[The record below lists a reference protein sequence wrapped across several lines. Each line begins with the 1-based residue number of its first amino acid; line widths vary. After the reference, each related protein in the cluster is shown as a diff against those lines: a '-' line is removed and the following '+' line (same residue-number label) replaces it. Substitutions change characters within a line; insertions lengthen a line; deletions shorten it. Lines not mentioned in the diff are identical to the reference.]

1 MQLPR
6 ISLGIDDQR
15 VITGALRILDLLI
28 VAATGYVAYGI
39 YHGFTAY
46 MPDHYPIAIALGILI
61 TANFMHFGK
70 LYKFVDLQK
79 ITTQI
84 GTLSACWVAV
94 MVSLVLIAYFGKVS
108 SNFSRA
114 WATYWFIAAYISLSC
129 IRIFASILIKQL
141 REKGQLT
148 YNVIVVGAGELGER
162 LVRHLENR
170 KASGVRVLGV
180 FDDRKTRIPEAIGP
194 HKTIGTIEDLLQFV
208 RNHRIDQIA
217 IALPWTAEKRLDTV
231 LRQLRTVAADIS
243 LCPENA
249 AFEIPNLGFDNIAG
263 IPMLT
268 VSKPPLAGWNR
279 ILKGI
284 EDRLFG
290 LIIILTVWPILL
302 AVTIAIK
309 LDSRGPILFRQKR
322 YGFNNNEITVL
333 KFRSMH
339 WEPDASTIIVKQAQ
353 QVDPRVTRVGRFIR
367 RTSLDELPQ
376 IINVLRGEMSLVGPR
391 PHAIAHNEEYAQ
403 LIDEYLTRHKVKP
416 GITGWAQVN
425 GLRGET
431 VNPDQMRERVRHDLY
446 YIENWSL
453 GFDLRILI
461 LTMFTGFLNK
471 NAY

>member
-1 MQLPR
+1 MQFPR

-28 VAATGYVAYGI
+28 VAATGYVAYGV
-39 YHGFTAY
+39 YHGFSAH
-46 MPDHYPIAIALGILI
+46 MPEHYAFAIGLGVLFA
-61 TANFMHFGK
+61 ANFMHFGK
-70 LYKFVDLQK
+70 LYRFVNLQK
-79 ITTQI
+79 ITTQL
-84 GTLSACWVAV
+84 GALSACWIAV
-94 MVSLVLIAYFGKVS
+94 MVALVLIAYFGKVS

-114 WATYWFIAAYISLSC
+114 WVTYWFIAAYISLSC
-129 IRIFASILIKQL
+129 IRIFTSILIEQL
-141 REKGQLT
+141 RAKGQLT

-162 LVRHLENR
+162 LIRHLDNR
-170 KASGVRVLGV
+170 KSSGVKVLGV
-180 FDDRKTRIPEAIGP
+180 FDDRKTRIPETIGS
-194 HKTIGTIEDLLQFV
+194 HQTIGTIDDLLQFV
-208 RNHRIDQIA
+208 RNHRVDQIT
-217 IALPWTAEKRLDTV
+217 IALPWTAKNRLDDI
-231 LRQLRTVAADIS
+231 LRQLRTVAADVT

-249 AFEIPNLGFDNIAG
+249 AFEIPNLGFDNMAG

-268 VSKPPLAGWNR
+268 VFKPPLAGWNR

-290 LIIILTVWPILL
+290 LIILSIIWPVLL
-302 AVTIAIK
+302 VVALAIK
-309 LDSRGPILFRQKR
+309 FSSPGPILFRQKR

-333 KFRSMH
+333 KFRSMY
-339 WEPDASTIIVKQAQ
+339 WKPDASTEVITQAQ
-353 QVDPRVTRVGRFIR
+353 KEDPRVTRVGRFIR
-367 RTSLDELPQ
+367 STSLDELPQ

-403 LIDEYLTRHKVKP
+403 IIDEYLIRHKVKP

-446 YIENWSL
+446 YIEHWSF
-453 GFDLRILI
+453 GFDLKILF
-461 LTMFTGFLNK
+461 LTLFTGFLNK

>member
-1 MQLPR
+1 MQFPR
-6 ISLGIDDQR
+6 INLGIDDQR
-15 VITGALRILDLLI
+15 VITGALRIFDLLI

-39 YHGFTAY
+39 YHGFSTH
-46 MPDHYPIAIALGILI
+46 MPVHYPIAIGLGALL
-61 TANFMHFGK
+61 TANFMHFGN
-70 LYKFVDLQK
+70 LYHFVDLQK
-79 ITTQI
+79 PAAQLGSLT
-84 GTLSACWVAV
+84 ACWGAVIVA
-94 MVSLVLIAYFGKVS
+94 LVLVAYFGKVS
-108 SNFSRA
+108 NNFSRA
-114 WATYWFIAAYISLSC
+114 WATYWFIASYISLSC
-129 IRIFASILIKQL
+129 MRLFAFVLIKRL

-148 YNVIVVGAGELGER
+148 YNVVIVGAGELGER
-162 LVRHLENR
+162 LVQHLDNR
-170 KASGVRVLGV
+170 KGSGVKILGV
-180 FDDRKTRIPEAIGP
+180 FDDRKTRVPKVIGSYQT
-194 HKTIGTIEDLLQFV
+194 KGTIEDLLLFV
-208 RNHRIDQIA
+208 RNQRVDQIA
-217 IALPWTAEKRLDTV
+217 IALPWAAEKRLDEIF
-231 LRQLRTVAADIS
+231 RQLHTVAADVT

-268 VSKPPLAGWNR
+268 VFKPPLAGWNR

-290 LIIILTVWPILL
+290 LIILLIIWPILL

-309 LDSRGPILFRQKR
+309 LDSSGPALFRQKR

-333 KFRSMH
+333 KFRSMY
-339 WEPDASTIIVKQAQ
+339 WQPDTSTKTIKQAQ
-353 QVDPRVTRVGRFIR
+353 QEDPRVTRVGRFIR

-403 LIDEYLTRHKVKP
+403 IIDEYLIRHKVKP

-453 GFDLRILI
+453 GLDLKILF
-461 LTMFTGFLNK
+461 LTLFTGFLNE